1 MQQAT
6 RSGGYT
12 LPLVRLNPTSFCH
25 HILRLLDSGRFN
37 RSGGPKASVPNR
49 CRLSPGSFRFD
60 RAEPDWLSLGSFK
73 SGSSARRANMPPVG
87 NGSARGRSAGPG
99 SPTKPS
105 PKPPGLSSVLERNI
119 ATLKARREREEAEA
133 TLQARVAD
141 AITRFTGSM
150 PFVYIHLVVYGFWI
164 AANLG
169 WIPGVPKWDESFV
182 ILAREASVEAIF
194 LSTFVL
200 ISQNRM
206 AAAADKRADLDLQIS
221 LLAEHELTKLTTL
234 VGEIAQKLGVETA
247 VDEELYEIEQ
257 DVAPDAVLDVIEET
271 EDRKPN

>member
-1 MQQAT
+1 MRIAP
-6 RSGGYT
+6 
-12 LPLVRLNPTSFCH
+12 LPLPR
-25 HILRLLDSGRFN
+25 LRLRVSRGSRSMRLRF
-37 RSGGPKASVPNR
+37 
-49 CRLSPGSFRFD
+49 
-60 RAEPDWLSLGSFK
+60 
-73 SGSSARRANMPPVG
+73 
-87 NGSARGRSAGPG
+87 
-99 SPTKPS
+99 
-105 PKPPGLSSVLERNI
+105 
-119 ATLKARREREEAEA
+119 
-133 TLQARVAD
+133 AD
-141 AITRFTGSM
+141 AITRFSGSM

-164 AANLG
+164 IANLG

-182 ILAREASVEAIF
+182 ILAMEASVEAIF

-257 DVAPDAVLDVIEET
+257 DVAPDAVLDVIEKT